1 MGVEAFPQVY
11 STDGWADTIELG
23 GVFSDSP
30 DNAMADYNKIFYGYC
45 SGDSHISSKDNLG
58 GQAQFFD
65 KYYMNGYGNTY
76 ALFDKLAKEYGFGA
90 HVAGEDLVIGGEGAG
105 ALGAMFALELDDM
118 PFMQLL
124 QDQVGRYGTNGGQL
138 AEIKIMG
145 LFDSPLELDEA
156 PYQNSEYSAGL
167 ADRVQRLTELLQI
180 GEQVDQAC
188 LQGEGDAWK
197 CVFGEFF
204 LKYQT
209 YPYVMLA
216 DLYDTRQLTAQ
227 LGYSYGSTFN
237 WHSLSDD

>member
-1 MGVEAFPQVY
+1 MG
-11 STDGWADTIELG
+11 
-23 GVFSDSP
+23 
-30 DNAMADYNKIFYGYC
+30 
-45 SGDSHISSKDNLG
+45 
-58 GQAQFFD
+58 
-65 KYYMNGYGNTY
+65 
-76 ALFDKLAKEYGFGA
+76 YGFGA

-180 GEQVDQAC
+180 GEQVD
-188 LQGEGDAWK
+188 
-197 CVFGEFF
+197 
-204 LKYQT
+204 
-209 YPYVMLA
+209 
-216 DLYDTRQLTAQ
+216 
-227 LGYSYGSTFN
+227 
-237 WHSLSDD
+237 